1 MLVLICDDDND
12 CLLQLE
18 KLCRNFFERRD
29 IEAEIISISEAEKI
43 MEWNPDILLLDIEMP
58 GIDGITVKDSLCRQS
73 EKPLIIFVSSHN
85 EYMPNAFGR
94 NVINF
99 ITKPATQF
107 HIDAS
112 LETAI
117 SLLPKGIVISL
128 DSGKTIISGN
138 IAYVT
143 VAGVYT
149 DIYLASGEILENQ
162 RRSLAAWTSLLQDF
176 DFIRIS
182 DQCLVNCRY
191 IDDID
196 REKVVLEDGLGT
208 LKISRRRK
216 TECKDYYRS
225 YCRKV
230 ARLV

>member
-1 MLVLICDDDND
+1 MLVLICDDDID
-12 CLLQLE
+12 CAIRLE
-18 KLCRNFFERRD
+18 NLCRSFFETRD
-29 IEAEIISISEAEKI
+29 TAAEIVSITEAEKI

-58 GIDGITVKDSLCRQS
+58 GIDGITVKEILCRQE
-73 EKPLIIFVSSHN
+73 EKPLIIFVSSHS

-112 LETAI
+112 LETAMKH
-117 SLLPKGIVISL
+117 LPKDMAVQLDDGKMVSSGDIV
-128 DSGKTIISGN
+128 
-138 IAYVT
+138 YVT
-143 VAGVYT
+143 VDNVYT
-149 DIYLASGEILENQ
+149 DLYLVSGEVLQNQ
-162 RRSLAAWTSLLQDF
+162 RRSLSAWTSLLQDF

-182 DQCLVNCRY
+182 DQCLVNCKY
-191 IDDID
+191 IDEM
-196 REKVVLEDGLGT
+196 EKETVRLEADLGT

-216 TECKDYYRS
+216 TECRDYYRN

>member
-1 MLVLICDDDND
+1 MLVLICDDDRD
-12 CLLQLE
+12 CAIQLE
-18 KLCRNFFERRD
+18 KLCRSFFEKRD
-29 IEAEIISISEAEKI
+29 TTAEIVSITEAEKI
-43 MEWNPDILLLDIEMP
+43 VEWNPDILLLDIEMP
-58 GIDGITVKDSLCRQS
+58 GIDGITVKEILCRQE
-73 EKPLIIFVSSHN
+73 EKPLIIFVSSHS

-112 LETAI
+112 LETAMNH
-117 SLLPKGIVISL
+117 LPKDILIKL
-128 DSGKTIISGN
+128 DSGKIVSSGD
-138 IAYVT
+138 IVYVT
-143 VAGVYT
+143 VDNVYT
-149 DIYLASGEILENQ
+149 DVYLVSGEVLKNQ
-162 RRSLAAWTSLLQDF
+162 RRSLSGWTDLLQEF

-182 DQCLVNCRY
+182 DQCLVNCKY
-191 IDDID
+191 IDKFDK
-196 REKVVLEDGLGT
+196 ETVMLEADLGT

-216 TECKDYYRS
+216 TECRDYYRN